1 MAPLYGCECF
11 AGDQAGYRAQEVV
24 DKTKNNNNFQ
34 NENNTTEK
42 INYEVG
48 KIYTDEEEENNLFK
62 DLEQLIIDN
71 NNILF
76 NSFNYYINMIN
87 QEIMFIMILFRIKV

>member
-48 KIYTDEEEENNLFK
+48 KIYTDEE
-62 DLEQLIIDN
+62 
-71 NNILF
+71 
-76 NSFNYYINMIN
+76 
-87 QEIMFIMILFRIKV
+87 

>member
-11 AGDQAGYRAQEVV
+11 AGDQAGYRAPEVV

-48 KIYTDEEEENNLFK
+48 KIYTDEEEENNWIK